1 MLNAD
6 PSIVQIECNIPLSLD
21 EIPND
26 DLNLPSETYT
36 TDFVIHFADDQ
47 TDFANTSFDI
57 TRNHL
62 YRFNVTIDPK
72 GNLAVEV
79 NDWENVFNNDFYF

>member
-1 MLNAD
+1 MDVDNAAY
-6 PSIVQIECNIPLSLD
+6 IELRFDIQT
-21 EIPND
+21 
-26 DLNLPSETYT
+26 ETDKK
-36 TDFVIHFADDQ
+36 DFVIHFADDQ
-47 TDFANTSFDI
+47 TDIEKTSFDI

-79 NDWENVFNNDFYF
+79 NDWENVFNNDFIF